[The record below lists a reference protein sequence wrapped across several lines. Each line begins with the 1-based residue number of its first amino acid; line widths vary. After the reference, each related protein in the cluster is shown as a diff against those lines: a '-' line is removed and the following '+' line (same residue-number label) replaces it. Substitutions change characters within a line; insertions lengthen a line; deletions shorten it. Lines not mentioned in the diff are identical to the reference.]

1 MALPCGYFWLKLNKY
16 KTKVKLVGKMFKT
29 VKAQLVLGFG
39 VLIMLMALLTAVG
52 MHTVN
57 KINGILT
64 EITSVTAVKQ
74 RYAINF
80 RGSVHDRSIAVRDL
94 VLMDKASSQKITE
107 EIGRLDNAYQQAATG
122 MKEMEARSS
131 QLSEEEKSM
140 LEKIAR
146 SEKDTAPV
154 IK

>member
-1 MALPCGYFWLKLNKY
+1 M
-16 KTKVKLVGKMFKT
+16 V
-29 VKAQLVLGFG
+29 
-39 VLIMLMALLTAVG
+39 
-52 MHTVN
+52 
-57 KINGILT
+57 INGILT

-122 MKEMEARSS
+122 MKEMEARMK
-131 QLSEEEKSM
+131 EEMKKNNNPIEK
-140 LEKIAR
+140 
-146 SEKDTAPV
+146 
-154 IK
+154 